1 MQNEILLVAE
11 SVSGEKGLSPEVIF
25 EAIESALATATK
37 RRYSEPSNIEV
48 NIDKTTGE
56 YKTFRIW
63 EVVEE
68 EEFEHSGLHLLLE
81 EAKENNPEAE
91 IGLRIEK
98 KIDNVEFGRIA
109 AQAAK
114 QVIVQKVREAERAK
128 IVDQYRSVLGELVNG
143 TVKKVTREFLIV
155 DLGDGAEAVLPRTEL
170 IPGEVYRIGDRLR
183 AVLQEEERENRG
195 SQLSLSRR
203 CPEMVG
209 ELFRL
214 EVPEIAEQVIEIKA
228 VARDAG
234 SRTKIAVK
242 TNDNRI
248 DPVGACVGMR
258 GSRVQAVS
266 SELGNE
272 RLDIVIWDD
281 DPAELL
287 INAIGPAEIDSIVL
301 DEEKQVMEVGV
312 SQESLAQAIGR
323 NGQNVRL
330 CSLITGWRLNVV
342 DKDASK
348 DEGESLEKVSLETLM
363 NYLDVDKDLANVLIS
378 EGYNSLELISSSS
391 KENLSVIE
399 GFDEEIASLLI
410 DRAKEALLTLTM
422 EISSESQDKDT
433 DLMSVKSVDMTLA
446 LELNQKGIKT
456 RDDLAEL
463 SVEELCDLIK
473 MDNEKA
479 AKLIMEARE
488 HWFQED
494 ED

>member
-11 SVSGEKGLSPEVIF
+11 SVSGEKGLPQEVIF

-48 NIDKTTGE
+48 TIDKSSGE
-56 YKTFRIW
+56 YETFRFW
-63 EVVEE
+63 EVVDE
-68 EEFEHSGLHLLLE
+68 EEFEDSGLHILVD
-81 EAKENNPEAE
+81 EAKKKDSKFE
-91 IGLRIEK
+91 IGSRIEEK
-98 KIDNVEFGRIA
+98 VENVEFGRIA

-128 IVDQYRSVLGELVNG
+128 IVDQYRSFLGELVNG

-155 DLGDGAEAVLPRTEL
+155 DLGDGAEAILPRAEL

-195 SQLSLSRR
+195 SQLSLSRK

-228 VARDAG
+228 IARDAG
-234 SRTKIAVK
+234 SRAKIAVK

-266 SELGNE
+266 AELGNE

-301 DEEKQVMEVGV
+301 DEENQTMEVAV
-312 SQESLAQAIGR
+312 DKDSLAQAIGR
-323 NGQNVRL
+323 SGQNVRL
-330 CSLITGWRLNVV
+330 CSLITGWKLNVV
-342 DKDASK
+342 DKDEAGQEEKGSSASLQVLI
-348 DEGESLEKVSLETLM
+348 D
-363 NYLDVDKDLANVLIS
+363 YLDVDEDLANVLVN
-378 EGYNSLELISSSS
+378 EGYPSLDQIASAKKSDLE
-391 KENLSVIE
+391 KIE
-399 GFDEEIASLLI
+399 GFDEEISELLI
-410 DRAKEALLTLTM
+410 NRSKEALLTLTM
-422 EISSESQDKDT
+422 EISSETED
-433 DLMSVKSVDMTLA
+433 DLMAVKSVDMTFA

-463 SVEELCDLIK
+463 SVEELTEIID
-473 MDNEKA
+473 MDKTTA
-479 AKLIMEARE
+479 ADLIMEARE
-488 HWFQED
+488 HWFKED
-494 ED
+494 G

>member
-11 SVSGEKGLSPEVIF
+11 SVSGEKGLAQEVIF

-48 NIDKTTGE
+48 TIDKSSGE
-56 YKTFRIW
+56 YETFRFW
-63 EVVEE
+63 EVVDE
-68 EEFEHSGLHLLLE
+68 EEFENPGLHILVD
-81 EAKENNPEAE
+81 EAKKKDPKFE
-91 IGLRIEK
+91 IGSRIEEK
-98 KIDNVEFGRIA
+98 VKNVEFGRIA

-128 IVDQYRSVLGELVNG
+128 IVDQYRSFLGELVNG

-155 DLGDGAEAVLPRTEL
+155 DLGDGAEAILPRAEL

-195 SQLSLSRR
+195 SQLSLSRK

-228 VARDAG
+228 IARDAG
-234 SRTKIAVK
+234 SRAKIAVK

-266 SELGNE
+266 AELGNE

-301 DEEKQVMEVGV
+301 DEENQTMEVAV
-312 SQESLAQAIGR
+312 DKDSLAQAIGR
-323 NGQNVRL
+323 SGQNVRL
-330 CSLITGWRLNVV
+330 CSLITGWKLNVV
-342 DKDASK
+342 DKDEVLLEEKGSSASLQVLI
-348 DEGESLEKVSLETLM
+348 D
-363 NYLDVDKDLANVLIS
+363 YLDVDEDLANVLGN
-378 EGYNSLELISSSS
+378 EGYSTLDQIASAKKSDLE
-391 KENLSVIE
+391 KIE
-399 GFDEEIASLLI
+399 GFDEEISELLI
-410 DRAKEALLTLTM
+410 NRSKEALLTLTM
-422 EISSESQDKDT
+422 EISSEAED
-433 DLMSVKSVDMTLA
+433 DLMSVKSVDITFA

-456 RDDLAEL
+456 REDLAEL
-463 SVEELCDLIK
+463 SVQELTDLV
-473 MDNEKA
+473 DLDEKTA
-479 AKLIMEARE
+479 ADLIMEARE
-488 HWFQED
+488 HWFKED
-494 ED
+494 A

>member
-11 SVSGEKGLSPEVIF
+11 SVSGEKGLAQEVIF

-48 NIDKTTGE
+48 SIDKSSGE
-56 YKTFRIW
+56 YETFRFW
-63 EVVEE
+63 EVVDE
-68 EEFEHSGLHLLLE
+68 EEFEDPGLHILLE
-81 EAKENNPEAE
+81 EAKKKDPKFEL
-91 IGLRIEK
+91 GSRIEEK
-98 KIDNVEFGRIA
+98 VANVEFGRIA

-128 IVDQYRSVLGELVNG
+128 IVDQYRSFLGELVNG

-155 DLGDGAEAVLPRTEL
+155 DLGDGAEAILPRTEL

-195 SQLSLSRR
+195 SQLSLSRK

-228 VARDAG
+228 IARDAG
-234 SRTKIAVK
+234 SRAKIAVK

-266 SELGNE
+266 AELGNE

-301 DEEKQVMEVGV
+301 DEENQTMEVAV
-312 SQESLAQAIGR
+312 DKDSLAQAIGR
-323 NGQNVRL
+323 SGQNVRL
-330 CSLITGWRLNVV
+330 CSLITGWKLNVV
-342 DKDASK
+342 DKDEAGQ
-348 DEGESLEKVSLETLM
+348 EEKTGSAALQVLID
-363 NYLDVDKDLANVLIS
+363 YLDVDKDLASVLIS
-378 EGYNSLELISSSS
+378 EGYSSLELIAAAEQSDLN
-391 KENLSVIE
+391 KIE
-399 GFDEEIASLLI
+399 GFDEEISELLI
-410 DRAKEALLTLTM
+410 NRSKEALLTLTM
-422 EISSESQDKDT
+422 EISSETEGDEN
-433 DLMSVKSVDMTLA
+433 DLMAVESVDMTLA

-456 RDDLAEL
+456 REDLAEL
-463 SVEELCDLIK
+463 SIEELTDVIE
-473 MDNEKA
+473 MDEKTA
-479 AKLIMEARE
+479 ADLIMEARE
-488 HWFQED
+488 HWFKED
-494 ED
+494 K

>member
-11 SVSGEKGLSPEVIF
+11 SVSGEKGLAQEVIF

-48 NIDKTTGE
+48 TIDKSSGE
-56 YKTFRIW
+56 YETFRFW
-63 EVVEE
+63 EVVDE
-68 EEFEHSGLHLLLE
+68 EEFEDSGLHILVD
-81 EAKENNPEAE
+81 EAKKKDSKFE
-91 IGLRIEK
+91 IGSRIEEK
-98 KIDNVEFGRIA
+98 VENVEFGRIA

-128 IVDQYRSVLGELVNG
+128 IVDQYRSFLGELVNG

-155 DLGDGAEAVLPRTEL
+155 DLGDGAEAILPRTEL

-195 SQLSLSRR
+195 SQLSLSRK

-228 VARDAG
+228 IARDAG
-234 SRTKIAVK
+234 SRAKIAVK

-266 SELGNE
+266 AELGNE

-301 DEEKQVMEVGV
+301 DEENQTMEVAV
-312 SQESLAQAIGR
+312 DKDSLAQAIGR
-323 NGQNVRL
+323 SGQNVRL
-330 CSLITGWRLNVV
+330 CSLITGWKLNVV
-342 DKDASK
+342 DKDEVLLEEKGSSASLQVLI
-348 DEGESLEKVSLETLM
+348 D
-363 NYLDVDKDLANVLIS
+363 YLDVDEDLANVLVN
-378 EGYNSLELISSSS
+378 EGYSSLEQIASAKKSDLE
-391 KENLSVIE
+391 KIE
-399 GFDEEIASLLI
+399 GFDEEISELLI
-410 DRAKEALLTLTM
+410 NRSKEALLTLTM
-422 EISSESQDKDT
+422 EISSEAED
-433 DLMSVKSVDMTLA
+433 DLMAVKSVDMTFA

-456 RDDLAEL
+456 REDLAEL
-463 SVEELCDLIK
+463 SVEELTDLV
-473 MDNEKA
+473 DLDEKTA
-479 AKLIMEARE
+479 ADLIMEARE
-488 HWFQED
+488 HWFKED
-494 ED
+494 G

>member
-11 SVSGEKGLSPEVIF
+11 SVSGEKGLAQEVIF

-48 NIDKTTGE
+48 TIDKSSGE
-56 YKTFRIW
+56 YETFRFW
-63 EVVEE
+63 EVVDE
-68 EEFEHSGLHLLLE
+68 EEFEDSGLHILVD
-81 EAKENNPEAE
+81 EAKKKDSKFE
-91 IGLRIEK
+91 IGSRIEEK
-98 KIDNVEFGRIA
+98 VENVEFGRIA

-128 IVDQYRSVLGELVNG
+128 IVDQYRSFLGELVNG

-155 DLGDGAEAVLPRTEL
+155 DLGDGAEAILPRTEL

-195 SQLSLSRR
+195 SQLSLSRK

-228 VARDAG
+228 IARDAG
-234 SRTKIAVK
+234 SRAKIAVK

-266 SELGNE
+266 AELGNE

-301 DEEKQVMEVGV
+301 DEENQTMEVAV
-312 SQESLAQAIGR
+312 DKDSLAQAIGR
-323 NGQNVRL
+323 SGQNVRL
-330 CSLITGWRLNVV
+330 CSLITGWKLNVV
-342 DKDASK
+342 DKDEVLLEEKGSSASLQVLI
-348 DEGESLEKVSLETLM
+348 D
-363 NYLDVDKDLANVLIS
+363 YLDVDEDLANVLVN
-378 EGYNSLELISSSS
+378 EGYSSLDQIASAKKSDLE
-391 KENLSVIE
+391 KIE
-399 GFDEEIASLLI
+399 GFDEEISELLI
-410 DRAKEALLTLTM
+410 NRSKEALLTLTM
-422 EISSESQDKDT
+422 EISSETED
-433 DLMSVKSVDMTLA
+433 DLMAVKSVDMTFA

-456 RDDLAEL
+456 REDLAEL
-463 SVEELCDLIK
+463 SVQELTDLV
-473 MDNEKA
+473 DLDEKTA
-479 AKLIMEARE
+479 ADLIMEARE
-488 HWFQED
+488 HWFKED
-494 ED
+494 G

>member
-11 SVSGEKGLSPEVIF
+11 SVSGEKGLAQEVIF

-48 NIDKTTGE
+48 SIDKSSGE
-56 YKTFRIW
+56 YETFRFW
-63 EVVEE
+63 EVVDE
-68 EEFEHSGLHLLLE
+68 EEFEDSGLHILVD
-81 EAKENNPEAE
+81 EAKKKDPKIE
-91 IGLRIEK
+91 IGSRVEEK
-98 KIDNVEFGRIA
+98 VENVEFGRIA

-128 IVDQYRSVLGELVNG
+128 IVDQYRSFLGELVNG

-155 DLGDGAEAVLPRTEL
+155 DLGDGAEAILPRTEL

-195 SQLSLSRR
+195 SQLSLSRK

-228 VARDAG
+228 IARDAG
-234 SRTKIAVK
+234 SRAKIAVK

-266 SELGNE
+266 AELGNE

-301 DEEKQVMEVGV
+301 DEENQTMEVAV
-312 SQESLAQAIGR
+312 DKDSLAQAIGR
-323 NGQNVRL
+323 SGQNVRL
-330 CSLITGWRLNVV
+330 CSLITGWKLNVV
-342 DKDASK
+342 DKNEAGQEENTSAT
-348 DEGESLEKVSLETLM
+348 TLQALID
-363 NYLDVDKDLANVLIS
+363 YLDVDKDLASVLIS
-378 EGYNSLELISSSS
+378 EGYSSLDLIAAA
-391 KENLSVIE
+391 KESDLIKIE
-399 GFDEEIASLLI
+399 GFDEEISELLI
-410 DRAKEALLTLTM
+410 NRSKEALLTLTM
-422 EISSESQDKDT
+422 EISSEAEDDEI
-433 DLMSVKSVDMTLA
+433 DLMAVKSVDMTLA

-456 RDDLAEL
+456 REDLAEL
-463 SVEELCDLIK
+463 SVEELTDVIE
-473 MDNEKA
+473 MDEKTA
-479 AKLIMEARE
+479 ADLIMEARE
-488 HWFQED
+488 HWFKED
-494 ED
+494 E

>member
-11 SVSGEKGLSPEVIF
+11 SVSGEKGLSQEIIF

-37 RRYSEPSNIEV
+37 RRYSEPSNILV
-48 NIDKTTGE
+48 NIDKSTGE
-56 YKTFRIW
+56 YETFRYW

-68 EEFEHSGLHLLLE
+68 EEFEDSGLHILVE
-81 EAKENNPEAE
+81 EAKIKDSKLEL
-91 IGLRIEK
+91 GSRIEE
-98 KIDNVEFGRIA
+98 KIENVEFGRIA

-143 TVKKVTREFLIV
+143 TIKKVTREFLIV
-155 DLGDGAEAVLPRTEL
+155 DLGDGAEAILPRNEL

-195 SQLSLSRR
+195 SQLSLSRK
-203 CPEMVG
+203 CPEMVS

-228 VARDAG
+228 IARDAG

-266 SELGNE
+266 AELGNE

-281 DPAELL
+281 NPAELL
-287 INAIGPAEIDSIVL
+287 INAMGPAEIDSIVL
-301 DEEKQVMEVGV
+301 DEENDVMEVSV
-312 SQESLAQAIGR
+312 DKDSLAQAIGR
-323 NGQNVRL
+323 NGQNIRL
-330 CSLITGWRLNVV
+330 CSLITGWKINIL
-342 DKDASK
+342 DKDEEKQDEESSEASLVK
-348 DEGESLEKVSLETLM
+348 
-363 NYLDVDKDLANVLIS
+363 YLDVDQELAKVLVN
-378 EGYNSLELISSSS
+378 EGYESLDSISSA
-391 KENLSVIE
+391 KESDLIQIE
-399 GFDEEIASLLI
+399 GFDEEIVSLLI
-410 DRAKEALLTLTM
+410 NRSKEALLTLTM
-422 EISSESQDKDT
+422 EISSEDNGEM
-433 DLMSVKSVDMTLA
+433 DLISVKGMDMSLA

-463 SVEELCDLIK
+463 SVEELLDLTDI
-473 MDNEKA
+473 EEETA
-479 AKLIMEARE
+479 GKLIMQARE
-488 HWFQED
+488 HWFKED
-494 ED
+494 

>member
-1 MQNEILLVAE
+1 MQSEILLVAE
-11 SVSGEKGLSPEVIF
+11 SVSEEKGLPKEVIF

-37 RRYSEPSNIEV
+37 RRYTEPSNIEV
-48 NIDKTTGE
+48 SIDKKTGE
-56 YKTFRIW
+56 YETFRFW

-68 EEFEHSGLHLLLE
+68 EDFEDSGLHVIVQ
-81 EAKENNPEAE
+81 EAKKKDP
-91 IGLRIEK
+91 GLELGSRINK
-98 KIDNVEFGRIA
+98 KIDNIEFGRIA

-155 DLGDGAEAVLPRTEL
+155 DLGDNAEAILPRNEL

-228 VARDAG
+228 IARDAG

-266 SELGNE
+266 AELGNE

-281 DPAELL
+281 DPAKLL
-287 INAIGPAEIDSIVL
+287 INAMGPAEIDSIVL
-301 DEEKQVMEVGV
+301 DEENLVMDV
-312 SQESLAQAIGR
+312 SVDKDSLAQAIGR

-330 CSLITGWRLNVV
+330 CSLITGWKLNVLDKDV
-342 DKDASK
+342 DKEEVDANSA
-348 DEGESLEKVSLETLM
+348 SLDNLI
-363 NYLDVDKDLANVLIS
+363 NYLDIDKDLANALVNEGYSSLDLIS
-378 EGYNSLELISSSS
+378 TAQESA
-391 KENLSVIE
+391 LSEIE

-410 DRAKEALLTLTM
+410 NRAKEALITLAM
-422 EISSESQDKDT
+422 EITTEKGNVEN
-433 DLMSVKSVDMTLA
+433 LLSVEGVDMSLA
-446 LELNQKGIKT
+446 LLLIQKGIKT
-456 RDDLAEL
+456 REDLAEL
-463 SVEELCDLIK
+463 SLEELLDLVE
-473 MDNEKA
+473 MEKEIA
-479 AKLIMEARE
+479 AKLIMQARE
-488 HWFQED
+488 HWFTED
-494 ED
+494 

>member
-11 SVSGEKGLSPEVIF
+11 SVSGEKGLPQEVIF

-48 NIDKTTGE
+48 TIDKSSGE
-56 YKTFRIW
+56 YETFRFW
-63 EVVEE
+63 EVVDE
-68 EEFEHSGLHLLLE
+68 EEFEDSGLHILVD
-81 EAKENNPEAE
+81 EAKKKDSKFE
-91 IGLRIEK
+91 IGSRIEEK
-98 KIDNVEFGRIA
+98 VENVEFGRIA

-128 IVDQYRSVLGELVNG
+128 IVDQYRSFLGELVNG

-155 DLGDGAEAVLPRTEL
+155 DLGDGAEAILPRTEL

-195 SQLSLSRR
+195 SQLSLSRK

-228 VARDAG
+228 IARDAG
-234 SRTKIAVK
+234 SRAKIAVK

-266 SELGNE
+266 AELGNE

-301 DEEKQVMEVGV
+301 DEENQTMEVAV
-312 SQESLAQAIGR
+312 DKDSLAQAIGR
-323 NGQNVRL
+323 SGQNVRL
-330 CSLITGWRLNVV
+330 CSLITGWKLNVV
-342 DKDASK
+342 DKDEAGQEEKGSSASLQVLI
-348 DEGESLEKVSLETLM
+348 D
-363 NYLDVDKDLANVLIS
+363 YLDVDEDLANVLVN
-378 EGYNSLELISSSS
+378 EGYSSLDQIASAKKSDLE
-391 KENLSVIE
+391 KIE
-399 GFDEEIASLLI
+399 GFDEEISELLI
-410 DRAKEALLTLTM
+410 NRSKEALLTLTM
-422 EISSESQDKDT
+422 EISSETED
-433 DLMSVKSVDMTLA
+433 DLMAVKSVDMTFA

-456 RDDLAEL
+456 REDLAEL
-463 SVEELCDLIK
+463 SVEELTDLV
-473 MDNEKA
+473 DLDEKTA
-479 AKLIMEARE
+479 ADLIMEARE
-488 HWFQED
+488 HWFKED
-494 ED
+494 G

>member
-1 MQNEILLVAE
+1 MQSEILLVAE
-11 SVSGEKGLSPEVIF
+11 SVSEEKGLPKEVIF

-37 RRYSEPSNIEV
+37 RRYTEPSNIEV
-48 NIDKTTGE
+48 SIDKKTGE
-56 YKTFRIW
+56 YETFRFW

-68 EEFEHSGLHLLLE
+68 EDFEDSGLHVIVQ
-81 EAKENNPEAE
+81 EAKKKDPSLEL
-91 IGLRIEK
+91 GSRIEE

-155 DLGDGAEAVLPRTEL
+155 DLGDNAEAILPRNEL

-228 VARDAG
+228 IARDAG

-266 SELGNE
+266 AELGNE

-281 DPAELL
+281 DPAKLL
-287 INAIGPAEIDSIVL
+287 INAMGPAEIDSIVL
-301 DEEKQVMEVGV
+301 DEENLVMDV
-312 SQESLAQAIGR
+312 SVDKDSLAQAIGR

-330 CSLITGWRLNVV
+330 CSLITGWKLNVLDKDV
-342 DKDASK
+342 DKEEVDANSA
-348 DEGESLEKVSLETLM
+348 SLDNVI
-363 NYLDVDKDLANVLIS
+363 NYLDVDKDLANALVNEGYSSLDLIS
-378 EGYNSLELISSSS
+378 TAQESA
-391 KENLSVIE
+391 LSEIE

-410 DRAKEALLTLTM
+410 NRAKEALITLAM
-422 EISSESQDKDT
+422 EITTEKGNVEN
-433 DLMSVKSVDMTLA
+433 LLSVEGVDMSLA
-446 LELNQKGIKT
+446 LLLIQKGIKT

-463 SVEELCDLIK
+463 SLEELLDLVE
-473 MDNEKA
+473 MEKEIA
-479 AKLIMEARE
+479 AKLIMQARE
-488 HWFQED
+488 HWFTED
-494 ED
+494 

>member
-1 MQNEILLVAE
+1 MQSEILLVAE
-11 SVSGEKGLSPEVIF
+11 SVSEEKGLPKEVIF

-37 RRYSEPSNIEV
+37 RRYTEPSNIEV
-48 NIDKTTGE
+48 SIDKKTGE
-56 YKTFRIW
+56 YETFRFW

-68 EEFEHSGLHLLLE
+68 EDFEDPGLHVIVQ
-81 EAKENNPEAE
+81 EAKKKDP
-91 IGLRIEK
+91 GLELGSRINK
-98 KIDNVEFGRIA
+98 KIDNIEFGRIA

-155 DLGDGAEAVLPRTEL
+155 DLGDNAEAILPRNEL

-214 EVPEIAEQVIEIKA
+214 EVPEIAEQVIEVKA
-228 VARDAG
+228 IARDAG

-266 SELGNE
+266 AELGNE
-272 RLDIVIWDD
+272 RLDIVVWDD
-281 DPAELL
+281 DPAKLL
-287 INAIGPAEIDSIVL
+287 INAMGPAEIDSIVL
-301 DEEKQVMEVGV
+301 DEENLVMDV
-312 SQESLAQAIGR
+312 SVDKDSLAQAIGR

-330 CSLITGWRLNVV
+330 CSLITGWKLNVLDKDV
-342 DKDASK
+342 DKEEVDANSA
-348 DEGESLEKVSLETLM
+348 SLDNLI
-363 NYLDVDKDLANVLIS
+363 NYLDIDKDLANALVNEGYSSLDLIS
-378 EGYNSLELISSSS
+378 TAQESA
-391 KENLSVIE
+391 LSEIE

-410 DRAKEALLTLTM
+410 NRAKEALITLAM
-422 EISSESQDKDT
+422 EITTEKGNVEN
-433 DLMSVKSVDMTLA
+433 LLSVEGVDMSLA
-446 LELNQKGIKT
+446 LLLIQKGIKT

-463 SVEELCDLIK
+463 SLEELLDLVE
-473 MDNEKA
+473 MEKEIA
-479 AKLIMEARE
+479 AKLIMQARE
-488 HWFQED
+488 HWFTED
-494 ED
+494 

>member
-11 SVSGEKGLSPEVIF
+11 SVSGEKGLPQEVIF

-48 NIDKTTGE
+48 NINKSSGE
-56 YKTFRIW
+56 YETFRFW
-63 EVVEE
+63 EVVDE
-68 EEFEHSGLHLLLE
+68 EEFEDPGLHILLD
-81 EAKENNPEAE
+81 EAKKKNSKFEL
-91 IGLRIEK
+91 GSRIEEK
-98 KIDNVEFGRIA
+98 VENIEFGRIA

-128 IVDQYRSVLGELVNG
+128 IVDQYRSFLGELVNG

-155 DLGDGAEAVLPRTEL
+155 DLGDGAEAILPRTEL

-195 SQLSLSRR
+195 SQLSLSRK

-228 VARDAG
+228 IARDAG

-266 SELGNE
+266 AELGNE

-287 INAIGPAEIDSIVL
+287 INAIGPAEIDSIIL
-301 DEEKQVMEVGV
+301 DEENQTMEVAV
-312 SQESLAQAIGR
+312 DKDSLAQAIGR
-323 NGQNVRL
+323 SGQNVRL
-330 CSLITGWRLNVV
+330 CSSITGWKLNVV
-342 DKDASK
+342 DKD
-348 DEGESLEKVSLETLM
+348 EVGQEEKTGSAALQVLID
-363 NYLDVDKDLANVLIS
+363 YLDVDKDLASVLIS
-378 EGYNSLELISSSS
+378 EGYSSLDLIAAAEQSDLN
-391 KENLSVIE
+391 KIE
-399 GFDEEIASLLI
+399 GFDEEISELLI
-410 DRAKEALLTLTM
+410 NRSKEALLTLAM
-422 EISSESQDKDT
+422 EISSETEGDEN
-433 DLMSVKSVDMTLA
+433 DLMAVKSVDMTLA

-456 RDDLAEL
+456 REDLAEL
-463 SVEELCDLIK
+463 SIDELTDIIE
-473 MDNEKA
+473 MDEKTA
-479 AKLIMEARE
+479 ADLIMEARE
-488 HWFQED
+488 YWFKED
-494 ED
+494 K